1 MELEEKEEVSRF
13 DNMDYIRIAK
23 NALRYWWTFVI
34 SIGIA
39 LGVAWF
45 KNKTATPLHKAGT
58 LVLLKDETK
67 SGHLYEI
74 TQGFGLSREQSN
86 LENQKYIYTSPKM
99 VQRAIKG
106 LNFEVTMHNIG
117 RFVDTELYS
126 TESDYEVQ
134 YDTLHQQ
141 PIGAYFETKFISQDI
156 IQLHVY
162 GEQIW
167 GYNYLTGEYTDYYA
181 QDIDT
186 TLTIKSGE
194 TLTNEMFSITIKPYA
209 NRLSNITAR
218 KIRFNFNTTQSVA
231 NAWKGSLD
239 MSISSEG
246 STVAYIT
253 VTGTNRKKM
262 LAFLKGLN
270 EASVQYNLEKK
281 NETATRTL
289 NFIRQQI
296 VKTADSVSAASER
309 MKHFMTTHS
318 FKSRKQYGD
327 NLQSQYFEKDRQLQE
342 LLTKKEYLEIIDR
355 SLAQDAAIEDY
366 FTTMNVTDNN
376 LLQSQL
382 SQLVSLQK
390 SLNEVK
396 FQSDNNPHKKT
407 LIEQEEL
414 LRSNIRTLISQ
425 TIATYQRHEEEL
437 KAGMHRM
444 MAEADKLPDMETEY
458 NNLQRDFEIQNTVH
472 TFLLQKESET
482 LIAKASNTADND
494 VLQEPFYMGQI
505 SPNTKKNYTTAGA
518 IGFII
523 PAAILFL
530 IEFLNEKVRTLKEL
544 KKTIPQLSVI
554 GIIPQEN
561 DCDDT
566 PMISRPQ
573 SAISESF
580 RTLRTKL
587 KYLTATEIK
596 TIMFSSCNPGEGK
609 TFCAINTA
617 ISYAQTNKKCLL
629 MNYDLRRPRTELAL
643 NLPRNLGITDYLV
656 NDLSIEDIT
665 IKTDIENLY
674 VIPSGTIPPNPSE
687 LVASEKN
694 RTLIEQLKKEYDII
708 IIDTAP
714 VGCVADS
721 RILKHMSDVFLFV
734 VRANKTD
741 YNHLK
746 ETIDSLLED
755 KTEPICLMF
764 NGASHSKR
772 EYSHYGSYY
781 TYYPAKK
788 TSKWISGVH

>member
-1 MELEEKEEVSRF
+1 MEQEEKEEVSKF
-13 DNMDYIRIAK
+13 DNMDYLRIAR
-23 NALRYWWTFVI
+23 NGLRYWWVFAI
-34 SIGIA
+34 SISISLGIA
-39 LGVAWF
+39 WF
-45 KNKTATPLHKAGT
+45 RNKTATPVHRAGT
-58 LVLLKDETK
+58 LVLLKDEARN
-67 SGHLYEI
+67 GQLYEI

-99 VQRAIKG
+99 VGRAVKG
-106 LNFEVTMHNIG
+106 LNFEVTMQNIG

-126 TESDYEVQ
+126 TESDYEVR

-141 PIGAYFETKFISQDI
+141 PIGAYFETKFVNKDM
-156 IQLHVY
+156 IQLHVF

-167 GYNYLTGEYTDYYA
+167 GYNYLTEEYTDYYA
-181 QDIDT
+181 TNVDT
-186 TLTIKSGE
+186 TIIVKSGE
-194 TLTNEMFSITIKPYA
+194 QITNEMFSISIVPYQ
-209 NRLSNITAR
+209 NRLNNITAR
-218 KIRFNFNTTQSVA
+218 KIRFNFNTKQSIA
-231 NAWKGSLD
+231 SIWKNSLD

-253 VTGTNRKKM
+253 VSGTNKKKM

-270 EASVQYNLEKK
+270 EAAVQYSLEKK

-296 VKTADSVSAASER
+296 IKTADSVSVASER

-327 NLQSQYFEKDRQLQE
+327 NLQTQYFEKDRQLQE
-342 LLTKKEYLEIIDR
+342 LLTKKEYLEILDQ
-355 SLAQDAAIEDY
+355 SLAQNAVLEDY
-366 FTTMNVTDNN
+366 FTTMNVADNS
-376 LLQSQL
+376 LLQTQL
-382 SQLVSLQK
+382 TQLVSLQK
-390 SLNEVK
+390 SLNEVRQ
-396 FQSDNNPHKKT
+396 QSDNNPYKKK
-407 LIEQEEL
+407 LIEQENL

-425 TIATYQRHEEEL
+425 TLSTYERHVEEL
-437 KAGMHRM
+437 KTGMRRM
-444 MAEADKLPDMETEY
+444 MSEADKLPDMETEY

-523 PAAILFL
+523 PAAFFFL
-530 IEFLNEKVRTLKEL
+530 IEFFNEKIRTLREL

-561 DCDDT
+561 DSDDT
-566 PMISRPQ
+566 PMLSKPQ

-587 KYLTATEIK
+587 KYLSATETKI
-596 TIMFSSCNPGEGK
+596 IMFSSCNPGEGK

-629 MNYDLRRPRTELAL
+629 MNYDLRRPRTEAAL
-643 NLPRNLGITDYLV
+643 NLPETQGITDYLV
-656 NDLSIEDIT
+656 NDLSIEEVT
-665 IKTDIENLY
+665 IKTNIDNLY

-687 LVASEKN
+687 LVSSEKN
-694 RTLIEQLKKEYDII
+694 KTLIETLKKEYDII

-746 ETIDSLLED
+746 ETIDSLQED
-755 KTEPICLMF
+755 KTEHICLLF

-781 TYYPAKK
+781 SYYPTQKK
-788 TSKWISGVH
+788 Q